1 MKEQYNHRGKQAEM
15 EIQISSVNQTPIY
28 EQIENQIKDMIRMG
42 VYKSGEQLPSIRI
55 LARDLKVGIITC
67 RRAYDDLCAQGIL
80 ISHPGKG
87 VFVADIQVK
96 QMQEINRD
104 AVWKQLGEICQTAK
118 KAGIKRTELIE
129 YVNQMFD

>member
-1 MKEQYNHRGKQAEM
+1 M
-15 EIQISSVNQTPIY
+15 EIQISSVNQMPIY
-28 EQIENQIKDMIRMG
+28 EQIENQIKDMIRLG

-80 ISHPGKG
+80 VSHPGKG
-87 VFVADIQVK
+87 VFVAEMQAE
-96 QMQEINRD
+96 QLQEINTD
-104 AVWKQLGEICQTAK
+104 SLFLQLDEICQSAQ

-129 YVNQMFD
+129 HMNQTFDQMEEKGRR

>member
-1 MKEQYNHRGKQAEM
+1 M
-15 EIQISSVNQTPIY
+15 EIQISSVNQMPIY
-28 EQIENQIKDMIRMG
+28 EQIENQIKDMIRLG

-87 VFVADIQVK
+87 VFVAEMQAK
-96 QMQEINRD
+96 QMEDINRD
-104 AVWKQLGEICQTAK
+104 AVWKQLDDLCEMAQ
-118 KAGIKRTELIE
+118 KAGIERTEFVE
-129 YVNQMFD
+129 YVNQMFDQMEEKGRR